1 MAESDL
7 NTTESTNP
15 FHREKIEQALNAGN
29 SPAALQLARQA
40 IASAKE
46 TNDPEMVAA
55 AHLQMARVQGFLGNN
70 AESIKALEAAV
81 ASLPGAD
88 SDPAHATMRC
98 RCLGS
103 LGQTYIRLRRNDVAR
118 HAISRGLVAAG
129 AIPGKDSDIH
139 QALLAAPMAWLE
151 IHSGECAKAA
161 ERLVVAIS
169 HFPHNAE
176 SWPIEAQLLALLAHS
191 RSRAGQDRVLEPAD
205 VPAGMPQQLLAEVMA
220 KHARHLLSPDDGKGA
235 IEELATIHRL
245 IHWVAGWLERVAG
258 NQTRLTPDCLGML
271 AEVEGM
277 KGDFGAMANA
287 LARAQAVYHER
298 GETLLALQAARVRVG
313 ALAKVGNL
321 KESLEESAR
330 VLDGAREQGND
341 KFITEVLLEQGQLR
355 FRHGENSQAEA
366 SFREALEIATANGF
380 DELVA
385 MASMALG
392 GIVARAGRTSEA
404 GDLFRKV
411 AQQFPAG
418 HPLHQAAVQNLG
430 ELSQQAA
437 APAPPQMP
445 EVGELG
451 DMLKD
456 ILPGDMAKRLESLME
471 MAKQQRNRPGGAIDP
486 EADRALREIEART
499 LQRLQGILG
508 KGKGM

>member
-1 MAESDL
+1 MADSEP
-7 NTTESTNP
+7 NTQESTNP
-15 FHREKIEQALNAGN
+15 FHREKIEQALNSGN

-46 TNDPEMVAA
+46 TNDPEMIAA

-70 AESIKALEAAV
+70 AEAIKALEAA
-81 ASLPGAD
+81 AAALPGAD
-88 SDPAHATMRC
+88 NDPAHAAMRC

-118 HAISRGLVAAG
+118 HTISRALVAAG
-129 AIPGKDSDIH
+129 AISSSDSAVH
-139 QALLAAPMAWLE
+139 QALLAAPMAWLD
-151 IHSGECAKAA
+151 IHAGDCKQAG
-161 ERLVVAIS
+161 ERLVAAIS

-191 RSRAGQDRVLEPAD
+191 RSRAGLDRVLEPVD

-258 NQTRLTPDCLGML
+258 SQTRLTPDCLGML
-271 AEVEGM
+271 AEVEGL

-287 LARAQAVYHER
+287 LARAHAIYHER
-298 GETLLALQAARVRVG
+298 GEALLALQAARVRVG
-313 ALAKVGNL
+313 ALAKAGNIN
-321 KESLEESAR
+321 ESLAESMR

-341 KFITEVLLEQGQLR
+341 KFTTEVLLEQGQLR
-355 FRHGENSQAEA
+355 FSHGEYALAEA
-366 SFREALEIATANGF
+366 SFREAMEIANANGF
-380 DELVA
+380 DELAA
-385 MASMALG
+385 MATMALA
-392 GIVARAGRTSEA
+392 GILARAKRTSEA

-418 HPLHQAAVQNLG
+418 HPLHQAALQNLG
-430 ELSQQAA
+430 ELSHSAA
-437 APAPPQMP
+437 APASPQMP
-445 EVGELG
+445 ESGELG
-451 DMLKD
+451 EMLKD

-471 MAKQQRNRPGGAIDP
+471 MANQQRNRSGASMDP